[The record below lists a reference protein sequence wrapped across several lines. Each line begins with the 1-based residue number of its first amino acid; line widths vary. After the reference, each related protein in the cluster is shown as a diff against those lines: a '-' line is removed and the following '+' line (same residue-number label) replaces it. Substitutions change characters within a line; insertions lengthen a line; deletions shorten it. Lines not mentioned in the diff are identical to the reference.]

1 MNEKIFAKEEFIGL
15 PINVNQCNDPS
26 WIGKSGIIIDETKNM
41 FIIKVNKKKNKSI
54 EKRISKFE
62 FEYNGNKIILNGS
75 KLAYRPE
82 DRIKKTR

>member
-15 PINVNQCNDPS
+15 PINVNHCNDPS

>member
-41 FIIKVNKKKNKSI
+41 FIIKANKKKKKVLKKES
-54 EKRISKFE
+54 
-62 FEYNGNKIILNGS
+62 LNLNLNIMG
-75 KLAYRPE
+75 
-82 DRIKKTR
+82 IK

>member
-41 FIIKVNKKKNKSI
+41 FIIKVKKKKVLKKES
-54 EKRISKFE
+54 
-62 FEYNGNKIILNGS
+62 LNLNLNIMG
-75 KLAYRPE
+75 
-82 DRIKKTR
+82 IK

>member
-15 PINVNQCNDPS
+15 SINVNHCNDPS
-26 WIGKSGIIIDETKNM
+26 WNGKSGIIIDETKNM
-41 FIIKVNKKKNKSI
+41 FIIKVNNKKNKSI